1 MFDDSLPANEP
12 PPKKPRKPM
21 KKRRKQAIK
30 LLGPVP
36 KKRRKRRVLKTAVEK
51 PNGQDT
57 RISPLVYDTIYRL
70 VGMSMSDRNHVLNI
84 LKGLCA

>member
-1 MFDDSLPANEP
+1 VEPASN
-12 PPKKPRKPM
+12 
-21 KKRRKQAIK
+21 AF
-30 LLGPVP
+30 P
-36 KKRRKRRVLKTAVEK
+36 KKRRKRRIVKRLKIAVEK

>member
-1 MFDDSLPANEP
+1 MFDEPLPANEP

-21 KKRRKQAIK
+21 KKRKQAIK
-30 LLGPVP
+30 LLGFVP
-36 KKRRKRRVLKTAVEK
+36 KKRRKRRVIKPAVHK

>member
-1 MFDDSLPANEP
+1 MFDEPLPANEP

-21 KKRRKQAIK
+21 KRRKAIK
-30 LLGPVP
+30 LVGPVP
-36 KKRRKRRVLKTAVEK
+36 KKRRKRRVLKPAAEK
-51 PNGQDT
+51 PNGRDT